1 MTENV
6 LTRARDRRQARR
18 MRRKLTPEARVYIDR
33 ATAEIWSE
41 AGDVA
46 EAERLTMRTLEM
58 QGRQLGFDPA
68 TILMLVQLA
77 ILIYKAL
84 KYFNVL
90 APTPELVSAM
100 FEGDDE

>member
-1 MTENV
+1 
-6 LTRARDRRQARR
+6 

-33 ATAEIWSE
+33 VTAEIWSE

-77 ILIYKAL
+77 ILVYKAL

-90 APTPELVSAM
+90 APTPELVSAL
-100 FEGDDE
+100 FEGDEE